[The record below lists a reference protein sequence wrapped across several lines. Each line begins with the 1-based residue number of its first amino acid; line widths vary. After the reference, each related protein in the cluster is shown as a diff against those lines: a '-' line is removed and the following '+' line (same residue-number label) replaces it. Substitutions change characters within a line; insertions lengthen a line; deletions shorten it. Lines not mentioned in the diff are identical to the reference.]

1 MAKKMNKKIEKEFKK
16 ELARARGFGQVNPF
30 ASMLLDKLETKKK

>member
-1 MAKKMNKKIEKEFKK
+1 MVKKMNKKAKK
-16 ELARARGFGQVNPF
+16 QLTRARGFGQVNPF